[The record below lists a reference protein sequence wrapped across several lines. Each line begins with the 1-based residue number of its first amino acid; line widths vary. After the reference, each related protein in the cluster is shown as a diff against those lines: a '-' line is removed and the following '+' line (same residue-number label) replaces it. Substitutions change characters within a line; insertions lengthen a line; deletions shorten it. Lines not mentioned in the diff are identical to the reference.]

1 MVTLVY
7 KNISGEEIMRKLPL
21 IIIFCLICSLI
32 LPPSALGANTEYDH
46 EALMEYEG
54 YGQAIYE
61 TLVEETAYITGQY
74 TNNKEYVNKSVD
86 QLKDYAKFWWDEQKL
101 DSDPL
106 TYERFKE
113 VVAKP
118 VGYFLTVGDWFKKMF
133 GGYEEKYY
141 PPVVND
147 YSKYVTLNKRC
158 PTVEAYCGNFIV
170 NTGYVLVFSNNKK
183 ATYSDGYIDFQWF
196 VSGKL
201 DGSGYGRLLIG
212 DGWIY
217 DGQTINMSAG
227 VFNAFF
233 KNRASYEYINGDFG
247 RAVQVMSVFGLFA
260 HFETDDGVII
270 KDNNPND
277 DFDRFKKYL
286 DDKLNTI
293 ATPQPKPYLVCPN
306 GTKIQMSVSGST
318 FLNSDGTVT
327 VVNKDGTAQVDNV
340 TCQLGWEKPEVKYIE
355 DRAAIQTPDGKWQD
369 AETGKAVVEKEPE
382 KPTEPSNPSCNDSDN
397 MEVDSGQCEGVPYFG
412 SKLEFIFGNAT
423 GNKNHIERSLAME
436 LQLNSIGIFDDA
448 KGKKLVLDN
457 LSNAFDDP
465 SSIRETQEN
474 GRVVRTSVLK
484 GPNGELKVE
493 SVWDKEK
500 LISVKL
506 GEDVEEEPGDGT
518 VWKYINITQPFY
530 DGTKIPKSFELEA
543 DGEKFWVHPNGTKHM
558 VEYITRDATTHG
570 MPINSQTLLTSFHN
584 SVIGAVK
591 EGIKYEEIMNIGN
604 WELIFS
610 KPREDGLLPVIKH
623 AVYMP

>member
-1 MVTLVY
+1 
-7 KNISGEEIMRKLPL
+7 MRKLPL
-21 IIIFCLICSLI
+21 VIIFCLICSLI

-46 EALMEYEG
+46 AALMEYEG

-86 QLKDYAKFWWDEQKL
+86 QLKDYAKFWWGEA
-101 DSDPL
+101 
-106 TYERFKE
+106 KE
-113 VVAKP
+113 LNHASLQDVVSAGG
-118 VGYFLTVGDWFKKMF
+118 GYFLTIGDWFKKTF
-133 GGYEEKYY
+133 GDYGDKYY
-141 PPVVND
+141 PPIYND
-147 YSKYVTLNKRC
+147 LSKYVVVSDKCPSQMTRC
-158 PTVEAYCGNFIV
+158 SEFRVKF
-170 NTGYVLVFSNNKK
+170 GYVLVINGTTKIRYDDGVVAFDYLVSGRADNSGFGRFIITAGSRYFYDGDTINFSPS
-183 ATYSDGYIDFQWF
+183 TYS
-196 VSGKL
+196 
-201 DGSGYGRLLIG
+201 
-212 DGWIY
+212 
-217 DGQTINMSAG
+217 
-227 VFNAFF
+227 FF
-233 KNRASYEYINGDFG
+233 EQNQLGYEYYRGDFG
-247 RAVQVMSVFGLFA
+247 KVIPIMNLFGVSA
-260 HFETDDGVII
+260 HFETDDSVVII
-270 KDNNPND
+270 DDKPND
-277 DFDRFKKYL
+277 DFDRFKKYVDEKL
-286 DDKLNTI
+286 DKI

-340 TCQLGWEKPEVKYIE
+340 TCQLGWEKPEVKYID
-355 DRAAIQTPDGKWQD
+355 DRAVIQTPDGKWQD
-369 AETGKAVVEKEPE
+369 AETGKAIVEKEPEPE

-423 GNKNHIERSLAME
+423 GNKNHIDRSLAME
-436 LQLNSIGIFDDA
+436 LQLNNIGIFDDA

-457 LSNAFDDP
+457 LSNTFDDP
-465 SSIRETQEN
+465 TSIRETLDN

-484 GPNGELKVE
+484 GPNGDLKVE

-506 GEDVEEEPGDGT
+506 GEDVVKEPEDGT
-518 VWKYINITQPFY
+518 VWEYINITQPFY

-584 SVIGAVK
+584 SVKGAVK